1 MHNDLG
7 IRLTFK
13 MIAFFYQF
21 FPQRHI
27 VFDDTVMHHSKAA
40 VIADM
45 RMGIHICRST
55 MSSPAGVSN
64 TSVSLQQSSILCLF
78 TEVGDSA
85 ADL

>member
-1 MHNDLG
+1 
-7 IRLTFK
+7 
-13 MIAFFYQF
+13 
-21 FPQRHI
+21 
-27 VFDDTVMHHSKAA
+27 
-40 VIADM
+40 
-45 RMGIHICRST
+45 